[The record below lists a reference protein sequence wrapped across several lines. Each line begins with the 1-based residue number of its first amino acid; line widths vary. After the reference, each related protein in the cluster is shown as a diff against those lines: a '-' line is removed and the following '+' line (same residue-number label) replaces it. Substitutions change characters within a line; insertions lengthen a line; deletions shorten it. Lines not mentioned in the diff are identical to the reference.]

1 MSSDNPDTRSRILN
15 AAWKLLESDQGT
27 GVRMADIAKE
37 AGVSRQAVY
46 LHFPTRTELLVA
58 TTRHLDAVKNIDNRL
73 AASREAATGTERLD
87 AFIEAW
93 GNYIPE
99 IYGVAKALLAL
110 KDTDEAAA
118 LAWDDRMQAV
128 RHGCRA
134 AVQALK
140 NDGVLSPDISP
151 QKATDILWAI
161 LSVRQWELLTVECG
175 WPQNRYIELT
185 KTMARRMLL
194 IERQR
199 R

>member
-1 MSSDNPDTRSRILN
+1 MSSDNLDTRSRILN
-15 AAWKLLESDQGT
+15 SAWKLLELDQGK
-27 GVRMADIAKE
+27 GVRMADIAKA
-37 AGVSRQAVY
+37 AGVSRQALY
-46 LHFPTRTELLVA
+46 LHFPTRSELLIA
-58 TTRHLDAVKNIDNRL
+58 TTRHIDAVKNIDRRL
-73 AASREAATGTERLD
+73 AASREAATGEDRLN

-128 RHGCRA
+128 RQGCDA

-140 NDGVLSPDISP
+140 NDGVLTPDIP
-151 QKATDILWAI
+151 PKQATDILWAM
-161 LSVRQWELLTVECG
+161 LSVRQWELLTSECG
-175 WPQNRYIELT
+175 WPQKRYIELT

-194 IERQR
+194 IERHR